1 VAGHLRL
8 LLALT
13 GVLALVPTNVA
24 AQMGCEFGEGTT
36 EAQMQVRAPGD
47 TINRV
52 LTPHLVCEDGVEIWA
67 DSAIARQGVANF
79 LGAVRYLDRSRELR
93 AASARYFARTGRLEA
108 QGRVR
113 VTSHED
119 GSTVENG
126 DLVYTRESAVNEIEE
141 MTVTTGS
148 DGLRPRATLYPKRP
162 EAPTDSVA
170 PADSLPPVVEPQ
182 EPAEPPEPQRYIVVG
197 DRIYFRGDSYFN
209 AKGMVEIERDSLF
222 AYADSAE
229 YNGDDG
235 ALVLEGSA
243 SVDGATYDLIGKT
256 ITLVSAADGS
266 DEVRAVRDAM
276 LIGEDIDVTA
286 AQILLNLVDGEVEHM
301 VAVPVAADTAW
312 APQPRAVSEDF
323 ELVGDSLDLAAPA
336 GVLQR
341 VFAAGHAR
349 SVSTSRDDLNVE
361 DLPDI
366 ARTDWMDGD
375 TIEVFLVPVEPGS
388 TSSADDTGNDYEVER
403 IIARVG
409 ARSLYRMTPS
419 DSTAVPGVDPPAISY
434 MVADE
439 ITIYMVDGQA
449 DHVESVGQVNGWH
462 LEPLKREPADSTAT
476 PSDATEPIPPP
487 VPVASALGDVGGDGA
502 PPAAYLSPVRAS
514 QLWRFE

>member
-1 VAGHLRL
+1 MIAVRL
-8 LLALT
+8 PLLAL
-13 GVLALVPTNVA
+13 GMVLALAPTNVA
-24 AQMGCEFGEGTT
+24 AQMDCIFGEGTT

-79 LGAVRYLDRSRELR
+79 MGAVRYLDRSRELR

-108 QGRVR
+108 QGQVR
-113 VTSHED
+113 VTNQED

-126 DLVYTRESAVNEIEE
+126 DLVYTRQSEVNEIEE

-170 PADSLPPVVEPQ
+170 LADSIPLDVEPG
-182 EPAEPPEPQRYIVVG
+182 EPAEPPEPQQYIVVG

-209 AKGMVEIERDSLF
+209 ARGMVEIERDSLF

-229 YNGDDG
+229 YNGEDG

-256 ITLVSAADGS
+256 ITLLSSDDGS

-276 LIGEDIDVTA
+276 LTGEDIDVTA
-286 AQILLNLVDGEVEHM
+286 AQILLDLVDGEVEHM
-301 VAVPVAADTAW
+301 VAVPVAEDTAW
-312 APQPRAVSEDF
+312 TPQPRAVSEDF
-323 ELVGDSLDLAAPA
+323 ELVGDSLDLAAPG

-349 SVSTSRDDLNVE
+349 SVSTSRGDLNVE
-361 DLPDI
+361 ELPEI

-375 TIEVFLVPVEPGS
+375 TIEVFLVPAEPD
-388 TSSADDTGNDYEVER
+388 SAAVPDETGNDYEVER

-419 DSTAVPGVDPPAISY
+419 DSTAVPGVDSPAISY

-439 ITIYMVDGQA
+439 ITVYMVDGQA
-449 DHVESVGQVNGWH
+449 DRVESVGQVDGWH

-476 PSDATEPIPPP
+476 PSDTAEPNAAL
-487 VPVASALGDVGGDGA
+487 VPVAAAPRDDRGDGT
-502 PPAAYLSPVRAS
+502 PPAAYLSPVQASRA
-514 QLWRFE
+514 WRLS